1 MEVLI
6 VQFYWLKD
14 VLAVFDGLK
23 FKDKKT
29 VKELRKNQNLTAKE
43 LADKLHLDTVEILE
57 IEDIRLRDIS
67 EPLKSKL
74 TPILRGDY
82 MDNMT
87 WL

>member
-1 MEVLI
+1 M
-6 VQFYWLKD
+6 F
-14 VLAVFDGLK
+14 FGLG

-29 VKELRKNQNLTAKE
+29 IKELRKNQNLTAKD
-43 LADKLHLDTVEILE
+43 LADKLKLDTLDILK
-57 IEDIRLRDIS
+57 IDDQRLKDIG
-67 EPLKSKL
+67 EPLRKKL

>member
-1 MEVLI
+1 L
-6 VQFYWLKD
+6 
-14 VLAVFDGLK
+14 G

-43 LADKLHLDTVEILE
+43 LADKLKLDTVDILK
-57 IEDIRLRDIS
+57 IDDLRLKDIA
-67 EPLKSKL
+67 EPLRSKL
-74 TPILRGDY
+74 RPILRGDY

>member
-1 MEVLI
+1 MGGMT
-6 VQFYWLKD
+6 
-14 VLAVFDGLK
+14 VFFGLK

-43 LADKLHLDTVEILE
+43 LADKLKLDTVDILKL
-57 IEDIRLRDIS
+57 DDQRLRDIA
-67 EPLKSKL
+67 EPLRSKL

-82 MDNMT
+82 MENMT

>member
-1 MEVLI
+1 M
-6 VQFYWLKD
+6 FS
-14 VLAVFDGLK
+14 GLK

-43 LADKLHLDTVEILE
+43 LAVKLKLDTVDILK
-57 IEDIRLRDIS
+57 IEDLRLRDIS
-67 EPLKSKL
+67 EPLRSKL

>member
-1 MEVLI
+1 
-6 VQFYWLKD
+6 
-14 VLAVFDGLK
+14 VFFGLK

-29 VKELRKNQNLTAKE
+29 IKELRKNQNLTAKE
-43 LADKLHLDTVEILE
+43 LADKLQLDTVDILK
-57 IEDIRLRDIS
+57 IDDLRLRDIA
-67 EPLKSKL
+67 EPLRSKL